1 MKTLLCLAFME
12 NTTTK
17 TAPTRYSDTAL
28 GEFKRLIQ
36 NKVEIAR
43 AEYKDLLE
51 VLNGSASNDHN
62 SGAYATLEDGAA
74 TLEKETIYQMAGRQ
88 QKFIEQLE
96 AALVRIGNK
105 TYGICRATG
114 KLIQKERLMAVPH
127 TTLSMEAKLRQN

>member
-1 MKTLLCLAFME
+1 ME

-17 TAPTRYSDTAL
+17 PVPTRYSDQEL
-28 GEFKRLIQ
+28 EEFKQLIQ
-36 NKVEIAR
+36 NKLEIAR
-43 AEYKDLLE
+43 AEYKDLLD
-51 VLNGSASNDHN
+51 VLNGRSSNDDN

-74 TLEKETIYQMAGRQ
+74 TLEKETVYQMAGRQ

-105 TYGICRATG
+105 TYGICRSTG

>member
-1 MKTLLCLAFME
+1 MFSFHGKY
-12 NTTTK
+12 NDN
-17 TAPTRYSDTAL
+17 TAPTRYSDTEL

-36 NKVEIAR
+36 NKLEIAR
-43 AEYKDLLE
+43 AEYKDLLD
-51 VLNGSASNDHN
+51 VLNGSTSNDDN

-105 TYGICRATG
+105 TYGIHRATG
-114 KLIQKERLMAVPH
+114 KLIQKSA
-127 TTLSMEAKLRQN
+127 